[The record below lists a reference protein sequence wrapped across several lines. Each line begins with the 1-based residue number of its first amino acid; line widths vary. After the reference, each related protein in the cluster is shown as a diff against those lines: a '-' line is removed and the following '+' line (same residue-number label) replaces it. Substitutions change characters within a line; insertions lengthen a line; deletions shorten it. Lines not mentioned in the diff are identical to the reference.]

1 MFRVWGMLWRDMTS
15 RMSPVGGLIIALA
28 GLLGVG
34 CSAQTSAVFDALLD
48 ARGVS
53 ATGSQPDASTGSPAD
68 ASSTTWWP
76 HPEGYAM
83 DLPAGWSGMAVDG
96 GAEDELLDIVADSSP
111 ELATRILGVLDATD
125 SRISAVAAD
134 PDRGS
139 ALVPM
144 LLVIAQPTHE
154 RPAHA
159 VKSLVK
165 EQISGL
171 PGLTAGP
178 FRNDVP
184 LPYAKGVRYE
194 FSLDDPDL
202 GELMVRAYLFRFGS
216 DAYLVTFVAS
226 ADGFDAAEA
235 VFEAI
240 AQSLRF
246 GV

>member
-1 MFRVWGMLWRDMTS
+1 MLRRPPGGHTPRAMPWTCRRVG
-15 RMSPVGGLIIALA
+15 
-28 GLLGVG
+28 
-34 CSAQTSAVFDALLD
+34 
-48 ARGVS
+48 
-53 ATGSQPDASTGSPAD
+53 
-68 ASSTTWWP
+68 
-76 HPEGYAM
+76 
-83 DLPAGWSGMAVDG
+83 AGWPSTA
-96 GAEDELLDIVADSSP
+96 ARSDELLDVVADVSP
-111 ELATRILGVLDATD
+111 ALATRILEVLDATD

-134 PDRGS
+134 PDAGS
-139 ALVPM
+139 ALVP
-144 LLVIAQPTHE
+144 LLVVIAQPTHE